1 MTGMI
6 KTFVTCLLL
15 SLVASAQP
23 PIGDSASKSAIGSKR
38 QKPKILS
45 ENKSNDLKR
54 RVEELE
60 HVVEQLDANIDVLKE
75 QQKLV
80 IRRSTLWF
88 RDETYAK
95 AGGSLVVPRSR
106 TFSFRTDTGLGAYVG
121 MGQYFGRNH
130 VADLAFE
137 WDIYPSLT
145 LRYRYEFHHE
155 NPDITWGPVIGVKI
169 RMAEIAPFD
178 NFLDQPN
185 QLKSMYTL
193 FGIMLGFPM
202 SRSLATLEL
211 LYVSNF
217 QAFLFSNVGIHFFF
231 L

>member
-1 MTGMI
+1 MRNA
-6 KTFVTCLLL
+6 FVITAILT
-15 SLVASAQP
+15 SLAAWGQSPADEKP
-23 PIGDSASKSAIGSKR
+23 AAAKR
-38 QKPKILS
+38 QRPKTLS

-60 HVVEQLDANIDVLKE
+60 KAVDQLDAHLDVLKE

-80 IRRSTLWF
+80 IRRSSLGF

-106 TFSFRTDTGLGAYVG
+106 TFDYRTDTGLGAYVG

-137 WDIYPSLT
+137 WDIYPSLS

-155 NPDITWGPVIGVKI
+155 NPDITWGPVVGAKV

-178 NFLDQPN
+178 NFLDKREV
-185 QLKSMYTL
+185 LKSMYGL
-193 FGIMLGFPM
+193 FGLMIGFPM
-202 SRSLATLEL
+202 SRSLVTIEL
-211 LYVSNF
+211 LYVANYQS
-217 QAFLFSNVGIHFFF
+217 FLFSNIGIHFFF